1 MAKQPSANP
10 TYKLTYFNIQLL
22 GEPIR
27 MILSYGGIKFEDV
40 RIGQDE
46 WLALKPSKQS
56 MHFLWMKFLIFI
68 SICILETPMGQL
80 PILEIDGIQ
89 VYQSFPILRY
99 LAKLVGLS
107 GTNEWEDL
115 LIDIVADNVKELR
128 SSKLMRWKYFDF

>member
-1 MAKQPSANP
+1 
-10 TYKLTYFNIQLL
+10 
-22 GEPIR
+22 
-27 MILSYGGIKFEDV
+27 
-40 RIGQDE
+40 
-46 WLALKPSKQS
+46 
-56 MHFLWMKFLIFI
+56 
-68 SICILETPMGQL
+68 MGQL

-128 SSKLMRWKYFDF
+128 SSKLMR